1 MAARL
6 AKERGRDV
14 PLRLG
19 VVWIS
24 PEAAAP
30 GSEPTLDTAALG
42 GNVTLVPVELIDD
55 AALLLDTLLT
65 LDAIVFAATL
75 STNPAS
81 YLVGEA
87 AGSAPAACGDLETT
101 MSLIKG
107 IGMPNRLF
115 YIATE
120 GSKAVRPKVLGKAK
134 GALATW
140 AAAHF
145 GGAPKVLVSPAPAVF
160 LARLRGM
167 HLVAPRR
174 LKGRSLLLTTEVTLL
189 PEVRTL
195 ALRAIVRGAR
205 LSASDTLH
213 LPGIGDYH
221 IDRILDPAGQAGA
234 QGPTGGS
241 HASAFGG
248 QVLPVLDEPGEDQ
261 VPLEADNLPD
271 PLAGEQTWPTADELD
286 EAYHEEDDVGGKL
299 VPAGTAAYQ
308 AEWLP
313 DAREDDAHEVYGGI
327 EVGDEAPPMAL
338 VRREVDEE
346 EEEEEK
352 ERAGDDDDDDEY
364 EYEYSDDEDMTGHDV
379 FASRRGRSEE
389 EKEVM
394 LEQRWPDE
402 VVVQKSETAREKF
415 MGHRGLASFRNSRWD
430 HRLNVPPEYGRIFRF
445 TSLAAERRDAL
456 AAEADKAIAVGQYVE
471 VHLRLREDLSPG
483 IGAELDGRV
492 AWALRDGLPL
502 RAVSLFPH
510 ERKTS
515 VLHFAMLKHPSY
527 GGIIR
532 STDEVVIQCGPRRW
546 FGRPLYS
553 ENNPGGDKHRMER
566 FLHDERPSMASVYG
580 PTTYPPAPVLFL
592 HPETGALMATGTLAS
607 VNPDRVI
614 LRRSV
619 LTGVPVRI
627 GKSAA
632 TVRGMFHNARD
643 VRFFKSIPLWTKY
656 GRSGNIVEPIGTH
669 GRMKCVFDKQLLH
682 ADTICLSLFDR
693 VYPVPL
699 WDEDGRRLDG
709 TKVGTLQCEQGEGDA
724 GYDSDDFRDF
734 SESDGDDDQVVM
746 MS

>member
-1 MAARL
+1 ML
-6 AKERGRDV
+6 
-14 PLRLG
+14 
-19 VVWIS
+19 
-24 PEAAAP
+24 
-30 GSEPTLDTAALG
+30 
-42 GNVTLVPVELIDD
+42 
-55 AALLLDTLLT
+55 
-65 LDAIVFAATL
+65 
-75 STNPAS
+75 PA
-81 YLVGEA
+81 
-87 AGSAPAACGDLETT
+87 
-101 MSLIKG
+101 
-107 IGMPNRLF
+107 
-115 YIATE
+115 
-120 GSKAVRPKVLGKAK
+120 
-134 GALATW
+134 
-140 AAAHF
+140 
-145 GGAPKVLVSPAPAVF
+145 
-160 LARLRGM
+160 
-167 HLVAPRR
+167 
-174 LKGRSLLLTTEVTLL
+174 
-189 PEVRTL
+189 VRTL

-213 LPGIGDYH
+213 LPGVGDYH
-221 IDRILDPAGQAGA
+221 IDRILDASAAAGS
-234 QGPTGGS
+234 QGPHGT
-241 HASAFGG
+241 HESAFGG
-248 QVLPVLDEPGEDQ
+248 QLLPVLDVPGEDRI
-261 VPLEADNLPD
+261 PLEADNLPD
-271 PLAGEQTWPTADELD
+271 PLAGEQTWPTAEELD
-286 EAYHEEDDVGGKL
+286 AVDEEADETGGKL

-313 DAREDDAHEVYGGI
+313 DAREEDAHEVYGGL
-327 EVGDEAPPMAL
+327 EVGDEAPRMEM
-338 VRREVDEE
+338 VRREE
-346 EEEEEK
+346 EEEEE
-352 ERAGDDDDDDEY
+352 EEEGDEDD

-402 VVVQKSETAREKF
+402 VVVQKTETAREKF

-430 HRLNVPPEYGRIFRF
+430 HRLNVPAEYGRIFRF

-456 AAEADKAIAVGQYVE
+456 AAEEEKAVEVGQYVE
-471 VHLRLREDLSPG
+471 VHLQLREDLSPG

-502 RAVSLFPH
+502 RAVGLFPH

-532 STDEVVIQCGPRRW
+532 SEDEVVIQCGPRRW
-546 FGRPLYS
+546 FGRPIYS

-566 FLHDERPSMASVYG
+566 FLHDERPSMATVYG
-580 PTTYPPAPVLFL
+580 PTTYAPAPVLFL

-627 GKSAA
+627 GKSQA

-643 VRFFKSIPLWTKY
+643 VRFFRSIPLWTKY

-669 GRMKCVFDKQLLH
+669 GRMKCVFDKQLMH

-709 TKVGTLQCEQGEGDA
+709 TKVGTLQCEQGEGEG

-734 SESDGDDDQVVM
+734 SESEDDEDAQVVM